1 MKSDPFKIQ
10 EGLVKDS
17 KLKGFSENKN
27 SGDYFDFV
35 WEKSTQTLGRFFA
48 ENQSSRLFKV
58 LLVVLFILF
67 TRAFYL
73 QIIQGDKYR
82 DRAEGN
88 RIRHEIVRANRGLIY
103 DRNGVQLVKNVS
115 HFFLYLWPDRWLDDK
130 QKQDTLK
137 QLSEVLAIPQS
148 DIEERLQEAKK
159 GEKVLVFE
167 NVVYEKAIQLIL
179 AAENNP
185 SLEVSYE
192 PRREY
197 FPQFG
202 LSHELGYLGV
212 VSEKDLAENK
222 NYNYNDRLGK
232 TGLEHIYEDFLRGQ
246 DGFRQIEVD
255 ALNRAKNSIGW
266 QEPKDGQDIVLTID
280 SSAQSQL
287 YSVMAKNAASFGK
300 NKMAAVV
307 LDANDGG
314 VLAMVSLP
322 SFDNN
327 IFTSALKKEEYS
339 VLMTDPNTP
348 LLNRVVSGEYPFG
361 SVFKP
366 VVAGAALEE
375 KVIDQNFTV
384 QSTGGVQI
392 GNNFFPDWRPAG
404 HGRADIKWALA
415 DSVNTFFYTI
425 GGGNNQWLDKG
436 LGMERI
442 LQYAAK
448 FGFGSKTK
456 IDLSNEAE
464 GFLPS
469 QAWKEKTFNDRWYLG
484 DTYNLSIGQGY
495 LLGTPLQVAVEMSYF
510 ATGKSWQPHLLKGI
524 KKEASLEEKA
534 TPVLLEN
541 LLSQNNL
548 DIIRQGLRETVEIG
562 TAKSLQSVKVPVA
575 GKTGTAQFNHN
586 KTPHSWFAS
595 FAPYDKPQIVMV
607 VLVEEGGDTGLA
619 VTVSRQFMEWYF
631 NK

>member
-1 MKSDPFKIQ
+1 MKNDPFKIQ
-10 EGLVKDS
+10 EGLIKDS
-17 KLKGFSENKN
+17 KLKGFSENQH
-27 SGDYFDFV
+27 SGDYLDFV
-35 WEKSTQTLGRFFA
+35 WGKSTQTLGRFFA
-48 ENQSSRLFKV
+48 ESQSRRLSTVFLLALL
-58 LLVVLFILF
+58 LLVG
-67 TRAFYL
+67 RAFYL
-73 QIIQGDKYR
+73 QIIQGDTYR

-103 DRNGVQLVKNVS
+103 DRDGVQLVKNVS
-115 HFFLYLWPDRWLDDK
+115 HFFLYLWPEHWLDESK
-130 QKQDTLK
+130 KQDTLK
-137 QLSEVLAIPQS
+137 LLTELLAIS
-148 DIEERLQEAKK
+148 VTDIEQPLQEAKK

-167 NVVYEKAIQLIL
+167 NVPYEKAIQLIL
-179 AAENNP
+179 LAENNP
-185 SLEVSYE
+185 SIELAYE

-212 VSEKDLAENK
+212 VNEKDLAENK
-222 NYNYNDRLGK
+222 DYNYNDRLGK
-232 TGLEHIYEDFLRGQ
+232 TGLEHIYEDVLRGQ

-255 ALNRAKNSIGW
+255 ALNRAKNIIGW
-266 QEPKDGQDIVLTID
+266 QEPKDGQDVVLTI
-280 SSAQSQL
+280 SAASQNKL
-287 YSVMAKNAASFGK
+287 YEIMASNAANFGK

-322 SFDNN
+322 MFDNN
-327 IFTSALKKEEYS
+327 IFTSSLKKEEYNL
-339 VLMTDPNTP
+339 LMTDPNTP

-375 KVIDQNFTV
+375 KLIDQNFSV

-392 GNNFFPDWRPAG
+392 GNNFFPDWRPSG
-404 HGRADIKWALA
+404 HGKADVRWALA

-425 GGGNNQWLDKG
+425 GGGNNQWLEKG
-436 LGMERI
+436 LGMEKI

-448 FGFGSKTK
+448 FGFGATTK

-469 QAWKEKTFNDRWYLG
+469 QEWKEKTFNDRWYLG

-495 LLGTPLQVAVEMSYF
+495 LLGTPLQVAVEMAYF
-510 ATGKSWQPHLLKGI
+510 ASGKSWQPHILKGI
-524 KKEASLEEKA
+524 KQEASLEEKA
-534 TPVLLEN
+534 RSVLLEN
-541 LLSQNNL
+541 IISQDNL

-562 TAKSLQSVKVPVA
+562 TAKSLQSVNVAVA

-595 FAPYDKPQIVMV
+595 FAPYENPQIVMT

-619 VTVSRQFMEWYF
+619 VTVSRQFLEWYF

>member
-17 KLKGFSENKN
+17 KLKGFSENQH
-27 SGDYFDFV
+27 SGDYLDFM
-35 WEKSTQTLGRFFA
+35 WERSSQTLGRFFS
-48 ENQSSRLFKV
+48 ESQSNRLFKV
-58 LLVVLFILF
+58 LLLALFILLG
-67 TRAFYL
+67 RAFYL
-73 QIIQGDKYR
+73 QIIEGDTYR
-82 DRAEGN
+82 NRAEGN
-88 RIRHEIVRANRGLIY
+88 RIRHEIVKANRGLIY
-103 DRNGVQLVKNVS
+103 DRNGIQLVKNVS
-115 HFFLYLWPDRWLDDK
+115 HFFLYLWPDRWADENNK
-130 QKQDTLK
+130 QETLQK
-137 QLSEVLAIPQS
+137 LTEVLAISTS
-148 DIEERLQEAKK
+148 DIEESLKDAKK

-167 NVVYEKAIQLIL
+167 NVIYEKAIQLML
-179 AAENNP
+179 VAENNL
-185 SLEVSYE
+185 SIEISYE

-212 VSEKDLAENK
+212 VNEKDLAENPD
-222 NYNYNDRLGK
+222 YNYNDRLGK
-232 TGLEHIYEDFLRGQ
+232 TGLEYIYENILRGQ

-266 QEPKDGQDIVLTID
+266 QEPKDGNDVVLTID
-280 SSAQSQL
+280 ATAQSQL
-287 YSVMAKNAASFGK
+287 YSVMAKNAANFGK

-307 LDANDGG
+307 LDAKDGG

-322 SFDNN
+322 NFDNN
-327 IFTSALKKEEYS
+327 IFTSALKKEEYNK
-339 VLMTDPNTP
+339 LMSDPNTP

-404 HGRADIKWALA
+404 HGKTDIKWALA

-442 LQYAAK
+442 LQYATK
-448 FGFGSKTK
+448 FGFGAKTK
-456 IDLSNEAE
+456 IDLNNEVE
-464 GFLPS
+464 GFLPEA
-469 QAWKEKTFNDRWYLG
+469 AWKEKTFNDRWYLG

-510 ATGKSWQPHLLKGI
+510 ASGKSWQPHFLKGV
-524 KKEASLEEKA
+524 KQETTLEEKN

-541 LLSQNNL
+541 LISQNNL
-548 DIIRQGLRETVEIG
+548 DIVRLGLRETVELG

-595 FAPYDKPQIVMV
+595 FAPYDNPQIVMA

>member
-10 EGLVKDS
+10 EGSIKDS
-17 KLKGFSENKN
+17 KLKGFSENQH
-27 SGDYFDFV
+27 SGDYLDFV
-35 WEKSTQTLGRFFA
+35 WDKSTQTLGRFFA
-48 ENQSSRLFKV
+48 ESQSGRLFKV
-58 LLVVLFILF
+58 LLAVLFILLG
-67 TRAFYL
+67 RAFYL
-73 QIIQGDKYR
+73 QIIQGDTYR
-82 DRAEGN
+82 NRAEGN
-88 RIRHEIVRANRGLIY
+88 RIRHEIVKANRGLIY

-115 HFFLYLWPDRWLDDK
+115 HFFLYLWPDNWADENKK
-130 QKQDTLK
+130 QETLQK
-137 QLSEVLAIPQS
+137 LTEVLAVPVA
-148 DIEERLQEAKK
+148 DIEESLKNYKK

-167 NVVYEKAIQLIL
+167 NVAYEKAIQLML

-185 SLEVSYE
+185 SIEISYE

-212 VSEKDLAENK
+212 VSEKDLAENPA
-222 NYNYNDRLGK
+222 YNYNDRLGK
-232 TGLEHIYEDFLRGQ
+232 TGLEYIYENVLRGQ

-266 QEPKDGQDIVLTID
+266 QEPKDGTDIVLTID
-280 SSAQSQL
+280 AAAQSQL
-287 YSVMAKNAASFGK
+287 YSVMAKNAASNGK

-307 LDANDGG
+307 LDAKDGG

-339 VLMTDPNTP
+339 ALMSDPNTP

-366 VVAGAALEE
+366 VIAGAALEE
-375 KVIDQNFTV
+375 KIIDQNFTV

-404 HGRADIKWALA
+404 HGKTDIKWALA

-436 LGMERI
+436 LGMEKI
-442 LQYAAK
+442 LQYATK
-448 FGFGSKTK
+448 FGFGSPTK
-456 IDLSNEAE
+456 IDLNNEAE

-510 ATGKSWQPHLLKGI
+510 ASGKSWQPHLLKGI
-524 KKEASLEEKA
+524 KQETTLEEKA

-541 LLSQNNL
+541 LISQNNL
-548 DIIRQGLRETVEIG
+548 DIIRQGLRETVVIG

-595 FAPYDKPQIVMV
+595 FAPYDNPQIVMA

-631 NK
+631 NR